1 MRKLLIA
8 FGIICT
14 AGLAACESLDKR
26 GYSRQE
32 QGTVGGAAAGGV
44 IGNAATGGST
54 LGTVGGAAVGGV
66 IGNQAGQAYDERKER
81 EGK

>member
-8 FGIICT
+8 LGIMSVAT
-14 AGLAACESLDKR
+14 LSACESLDKR

-32 QGTVGGAAAGGV
+32 QGTVGGAVAGGV

-66 IGNQAGQAYDERKER
+66 IGNQAGQQYDERKER

>member
-8 FGIICT
+8 FGILCM

>member
-8 FGIICT
+8 FGIVCT

-32 QGTVGGAAAGGV
+32 QGTVGGAVAGGV
-44 IGNAATGGST
+44 AGSAASGGSS
-54 LGTVGGAAVGGV
+54 LGTLGGAAVGGV
-66 IGNQAGQAYDERKER
+66 IGNQVGQQYDERKER